1 MAGRPASGAR
11 GAAWLLAFARCCLL
25 GHVDT
30 VIPLSRRKE
39 NRKGDGERK
48 NHPRKNAERIQRKKG
63 GKKKEKEK
71 GTKMISLPVL
81 VSKDLSHST
90 LVRVYLHELTTR
102 EN

>member
-1 MAGRPASGAR
+1 MEREKITPERTPKGS
-11 GAAWLLAFARCCLL
+11 
-25 GHVDT
+25 
-30 VIPLSRRKE
+30 KE
-39 NRKGDGERK
+39 
-48 NHPRKNAERIQRKKG
+48 KKG

-81 VSKDLSHST
+81 VSKDLSYST